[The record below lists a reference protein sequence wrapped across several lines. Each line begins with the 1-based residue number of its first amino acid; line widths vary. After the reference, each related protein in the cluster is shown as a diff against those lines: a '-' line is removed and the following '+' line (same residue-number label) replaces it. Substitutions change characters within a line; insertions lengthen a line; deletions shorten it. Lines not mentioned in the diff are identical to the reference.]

1 MRSDPKSDVF
11 SKFGLLYLA
20 AASQAELMRFKL
32 QRTNTEYV
40 HSSFQEYDLG
50 QKGFGTA
57 SRLHHQHHSYRRFRH
72 LRGDHDLY
80 TMEINMGSPGQIF
93 NVQIATGTSNL
104 WVPSSKCSA
113 PTCRLHPQFNSSS
126 SRTFNPLG
134 DRFTIPTSNPYN
146 HRVHNYSQ
154 HSCGQGSERDEAG
167 EDGERERGELSGTV
181 GEDTLSIGGG
191 VIEILDQSFGEVVQE
206 QEGGLKSVLRN
217 NQVDG
222 VLGLGYDPLTATGR
236 PFLLNLVEQDLLQR
250 AVFGVYLSRHD
261 DSNDDDEDDDDEDTK
276 GGSQLTLGG
285 LDPAHRLVD
294 IQWHE
299 VTRTTQGQ
307 WAIELT
313 AFALRR
319 EAFEIDGQAVIDT
332 GFPYIALTR
341 YQAEM
346 INLQIGASET
356 SRDSGVYELPCR
368 SVPTLFDFIILF
380 GLEEYQLKG
389 HEYVL
394 QPTSKGD
401 RRGGGRRLRRRRRK
415 GMCQSAIVGM
425 DFSKESG
432 VIAVFG
438 QVFLRKY
445 YSAYDFENHQ
455 IGFALAS

>member
-1 MRSDPKSDVF
+1 MDV
-11 SKFGLLYLA
+11 SL
-20 AASQAELMRFKL
+20 
-32 QRTNTEYV
+32 
-40 HSSFQEYDLG
+40 
-50 QKGFGTA
+50 
-57 SRLHHQHHSYRRFRH
+57 
-72 LRGDHDLY
+72 
-80 TMEINMGSPGQIF
+80 GSPGQIF

-104 WVPSSKCSA
+104 WIPSSKCSS
-113 PTCRLHPQFNSSS
+113 PTCRLHPQFNSSNS
-126 SRTFNPLG
+126 WSFRPLGDHFNIPTFNP
-134 DRFTIPTSNPYN
+134 YN
-146 HRVHNYSQ
+146 YHHHHY
-154 HSCGQGSERDEAG
+154 SCGQRGEGYEANG
-167 EDGERERGELSGTV
+167 KGELSGTV

-191 VIEILDQSFGEVVQE
+191 VIEILGQLFGEVVQE
-206 QEGGLKSVLRN
+206 HGGGLKSALHDD
-217 NQVDG
+217 QVDG
-222 VLGLGYDPLTATGR
+222 VLGLGFDARAATGR
-236 PFLLNLVEQDLLQR
+236 PFLLNLVDHDLLQR

-261 DSNDDDEDDDDEDTK
+261 DDDNGDESII

-285 LDPAHRLVD
+285 LDPTHRLGD

-299 VTRTTQGQ
+299 VTRTAQGQ

-356 SRDSGVYELPCR
+356 SPGSGVYELPCR
-368 SVPTLFDFIILF
+368 NVLTLFDFIILF

-394 QPTSKGD
+394 RPSSKD
-401 RRGGGRRLRRRRRK
+401 DGRNGTQGLRMTRK
-415 GMCQSAIVGM
+415 EMCQSAIVGM

-438 QVFLRKY
+438 QVFMRKY
-445 YSAYDFENHQ
+445 YSAYDLEHHR

>member
-1 MRSDPKSDVF
+1 MKSTLSVV
-11 SKFGLLYLA
+11 GLLSLA
-20 AASQAELMRFKL
+20 IATQAELMRFKL
-32 QRTNTEYV
+32 QRTNVGYL
-40 HSSFQEYDLG
+40 HSSFHEYDDLAQKEFGKLSRSHDHRNYGQFSHLG
-50 QKGFGTA
+50 G
-57 SRLHHQHHSYRRFRH
+57 
-72 LRGDHDLY
+72 HDLY
-80 TMEINMGSPGQIF
+80 TMDISLGSPGHIF
-93 NVQIATGTSNL
+93 NVQIATGTSSL
-104 WVPSSKCSA
+104 WVPSSKCSS
-113 PTCRLHPQFNSSS
+113 PTCRLHPQFNSSAS
-126 SRTFNPLG
+126 WSFHPLEGRFN
-134 DRFTIPTSNPYN
+134 IPTSNPYN
-146 HRVHNYSQ
+146 HHHHHHHH
-154 HSCGQGSERDEAG
+154 HSCEQRVK
-167 EDGERERGELSGTV
+167 GELSGTV

-191 VIEILDQSFGEVVQE
+191 VIEILGQSFGEVVQE
-206 QEGGLKSVLRN
+206 HGGGLKSALRDG
-217 NQVDG
+217 QVDG
-222 VLGLGYDPLTATGR
+222 VLGLGFDARAATGR
-236 PFLLNLVEQDLLQR
+236 PFLLNLVDQDLLQR

-261 DSNDDDEDDDDEDTK
+261 GDDEGDDEGTIR
-276 GGSQLTLGG
+276 GSQLTLGG

-299 VTRTTQGQ
+299 VTRTAQGQ
-307 WAIELT
+307 WTIELT

-356 SRDSGVYELPCR
+356 SPGSGMYELPCR

-394 QPTSKGD
+394 RPTSKDDG
-401 RRGGGRRLRRRRRK
+401 RSGGAERLRRTRK
-415 GMCQSAIVGM
+415 EMCQSAIMGM

-438 QVFLRKY
+438 QVFMRKY
-445 YSAYDFENHQ
+445 YSAYDLEDHK

>member
-1 MRSDPKSDVF
+1 
-11 SKFGLLYLA
+11 
-20 AASQAELMRFKL
+20 
-32 QRTNTEYV
+32 
-40 HSSFQEYDLG
+40 
-50 QKGFGTA
+50 
-57 SRLHHQHHSYRRFRH
+57 
-72 LRGDHDLY
+72 
-80 TMEINMGSPGQIF
+80 MEINLGSPGQTF

-113 PTCRLHPQFNSSS
+113 PTCRLHPQFNSSV

-146 HRVHNYSQ
+146 HRVHNNSQ
-154 HSCGQGSERDEAG
+154 HSCGQGGERDQAG
-167 EDGERERGELSGTV
+167 EEEKGGDLSGTV
-181 GEDTLSIGGG
+181 GEDMLSIGGG

-206 QEGGLKSVLRN
+206 QGGGLKSALRN

-222 VLGLGYDPLTATGR
+222 ILGLGYDPLTATGR
-236 PFLLNLVEQDLLQR
+236 PFLLNLVDQDLLQR
-250 AVFGVYLSRHD
+250 VVFGVYLSRLD
-261 DSNDDDEDDDDEDTK
+261 EKEEDDDDEGTK

-299 VTRTTQGQ
+299 VTRTAQGQ
-307 WAIELT
+307 WTIELT

-356 SRDSGVYELPCR
+356 SWGSGMYELPCR
-368 SVPTLFDFIILF
+368 NVPTLFDFIILF

-389 HEYVL
+389 HEYIL
-394 QPTSKGD
+394 RPTSKDDERSDGRGK
-401 RRGGGRRLRRRRRK
+401 RRKRK

-445 YSAYDFENHQ
+445 YSAYDLENHQ

>member
-1 MRSDPKSDVF
+1 MNDK
-11 SKFGLLYLA
+11 
-20 AASQAELMRFKL
+20 
-32 QRTNTEYV
+32 
-40 HSSFQEYDLG
+40 
-50 QKGFGTA
+50 
-57 SRLHHQHHSYRRFRH
+57 
-72 LRGDHDLY
+72 
-80 TMEINMGSPGQIF
+80 
-93 NVQIATGTSNL
+93 
-104 WVPSSKCSA
+104 
-113 PTCRLHPQFNSSS
+113 
-126 SRTFNPLG
+126 
-134 DRFTIPTSNPYN
+134 
-146 HRVHNYSQ
+146 
-154 HSCGQGSERDEAG
+154 
-167 EDGERERGELSGTV
+167 GELSGTV
-181 GEDTLSIGGG
+181 GEDTLSIDGG
-191 VIEILDQSFGEVVQE
+191 VIEILGQSFGEVIE
-206 QEGGLKSVLRN
+206 EHGGGLKSALRDG
-217 NQVDG
+217 QVDG
-222 VLGLGYDPLTATGR
+222 VLGLGFDARAATGR
-236 PFLLNLVEQDLLQR
+236 PFLLNLVDQDLLQR

-261 DSNDDDEDDDDEDTK
+261 DEEGDDESSI

-299 VTRTTQGQ
+299 MTRTAQGQ

-356 SRDSGVYELPCR
+356 SPGSGVYELPCR
-368 SVPTLFDFIILF
+368 NVPTLFDFIILF

-394 QPTSKGD
+394 RPTSKDD
-401 RRGGGRRLRRRRRK
+401 RRNDAEGLRRTGK
-415 GMCQSAIVGM
+415 EMCQSTIVGM

-438 QVFLRKY
+438 QVFMRKY
-445 YSAYDFENHQ
+445 YSAYDLEDHK

>member
-1 MRSDPKSDVF
+1 MKSTFLVA
-11 SKFGLLYLA
+11 GLLSLA
-20 AASQAELMRFKL
+20 AVSQAELMRFKL
-32 QRTNTEYV
+32 QRTSTEQTP
-40 HSSFQEYDLG
+40 SPFQEYGNLP
-50 QKGFGTA
+50 QKDFGPS
-57 SRLHHQHHSYRRFRH
+57 SRSHRHNYRQPNH
-72 LRGDHDLY
+72 LKGHDLY
-80 TMEINMGSPGQIF
+80 TMKISLGSPGQTF

-104 WVPSSKCSA
+104 WIPSSKCSS
-113 PTCRLHPQFNSSS
+113 PTCRLHPQFDSSAS
-126 SRTFNPLG
+126 KTFHPRG
-134 DRFTIPTSNPYN
+134 SRFTIPTSNPYN
-146 HRVHNYSQ
+146 HHSHNFSH
-154 HSCGQGSERDEAG
+154 HSCGQQGNERDE
-167 EDGERERGELSGTV
+167 REGELSGTV

-191 VIEILDQSFGEVVQE
+191 MIEILDQSFGEVVQE
-206 QEGGLKSVLRN
+206 HGQGGLNSALEN
-217 NQVDG
+217 DQFDG
-222 VLGLGYDPLTATGR
+222 VLGLGFDPRPTTGGR
-236 PFLLNLVEQDLLQR
+236 PFLLNLVDQDILR
-250 AVFGVYLSRHD
+250 SAVFGVYLSRY
-261 DSNDDDEDDDDEDTK
+261 DDDDHDHDHDDE

-285 LDPAHRLVD
+285 LDPSHRLVD

-346 INLQIGASET
+346 INLQIGAKET
-356 SRDSGVYELPCR
+356 WKGSGMYELDCGR
-368 SVPTLFDFIILF
+368 VAAGLFDFIILF

-394 QPTSKGD
+394 RLPHKDGHGRNGGQKLGKG
-401 RRGGGRRLRRRRRK
+401 RK
-415 GMCQSAIVGM
+415 EMCRSAIVGM

-445 YSAYDFENHQ
+445 YSAYDLENHQ